1 MKHVFVAGKL
11 IVLAGM
17 LSVLGHLP
25 AAAQEL
31 TAQVRTWSGETVQL
45 SEPGILV
52 FYTVIPTP
60 KEEAPAPGAM
70 AGMPFGGTQP
80 EIRGSFQSIRQ
91 LVDTGPEPQRAER
104 DLEALTLSRGGVERR
119 VPVEQI
125 VSLTISRGQLAESAL
140 PPYVAP
146 THYRYSAVAQLVDGS
161 RVEADYFNFGTAV
174 VRGMGAGA
182 RVEIPFE
189 EIETLRFDR

>member
-1 MKHVFVAGKL
+1 MKRAFVAGSI
-11 IVLAGM
+11 IVLVGL

-25 AAAQEL
+25 AAAQEV
-31 TAQVRTWSGETVQL
+31 TAQVRTWTGQTVQL
-45 SEPGILV
+45 SEPGVLV

-60 KEEAPAPGAM
+60 QEEAPGTM
-70 AGMPFGGTQP
+70 AGMPGGGTRP

-91 LVDTGPEPQRAER
+91 LIDTGPEPRRAQR
-104 DLEALTLSRGGVERR
+104 DLEALTLSRAGVERR

-174 VRGMGAGA
+174 VRGMAAGA
-182 RVEIPFE
+182 RVEIPFD